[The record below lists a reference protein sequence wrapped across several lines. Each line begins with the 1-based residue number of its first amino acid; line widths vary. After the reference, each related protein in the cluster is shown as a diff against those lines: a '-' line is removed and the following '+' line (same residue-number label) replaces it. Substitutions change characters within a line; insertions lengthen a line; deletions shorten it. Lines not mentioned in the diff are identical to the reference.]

1 MTNSSRNVK
10 PKDTKRTAKRLLS
23 YLFQYKL
30 KLAFVVIAVI
40 ISAGASIAS
49 SYFFKP
55 IINDYIVPF
64 IGQQNP
70 DLSNFISMLILMGV
84 IYLLGVAGTYV
95 CRRIMSDI
103 STSALYS
110 IRVDLFNHLQEL
122 PIRYYDT
129 HTHGETMSL
138 FTNDTDVLRE
148 MLAMSLT
155 QILNTIFNVTG
166 VFVVMLIMSWELT
179 LLVVL
184 ILIIML
190 AVARFISSRGSKYF
204 ARVQKELGNLNGYVE
219 EMVEGQKVVKVFCH
233 ERKVV
238 KDFREIT
245 QRQFDAEKNSSMFA
259 NIMMPVMM
267 NISYLHYALT
277 SILGGILVI
286 AGRMDVGT
294 IASFLLYT
302 RSFSQPIAQL
312 SQQFNAILMALAGAE
327 RIFNLIDTPA
337 ETDDGYVTLVNV
349 EKTSDGSFKESKKP
363 TGRWAWKHP
372 HQADGTVTYTELK
385 GDVQFEDVVFGYN
398 PNKTVLNGIT
408 LYGRPGQKIA
418 FVGSTGAG
426 KTTITNLINR
436 FYDVP
441 DGKIRYDGINVNK
454 IKKADL
460 RRSLGIVLQDTNLF
474 TGTVMDN
481 IRYGKLDAT
490 DEEVMAAAKLANADS
505 FIRHLPDG
513 YQTMLTANGA
523 NLSQGQRQ
531 LLSIARAAVANPPVL
546 ILDEATSSIDTRTE
560 QLIEKGMDSL
570 MEGRTTFVI
579 AHRLSTVRN
588 SDAIIVLEH
597 GKIIERGSHDELI
610 AQKGKYY
617 QLYTG
622 MFELE

>member
-1 MTNSSRNVK
+1 MANSSRNVK

-238 KDFREIT
+238 KDFR
-245 QRQFDAEKNSSMFA
+245 
-259 NIMMPVMM
+259 
-267 NISYLHYALT
+267 
-277 SILGGILVI
+277 
-286 AGRMDVGT
+286 
-294 IASFLLYT
+294 
-302 RSFSQPIAQL
+302 
-312 SQQFNAILMALAGAE
+312 
-327 RIFNLIDTPA
+327 
-337 ETDDGYVTLVNV
+337 
-349 EKTSDGSFKESKKP
+349 
-363 TGRWAWKHP
+363 
-372 HQADGTVTYTELK
+372 
-385 GDVQFEDVVFGYN
+385 
-398 PNKTVLNGIT
+398 
-408 LYGRPGQKIA
+408 
-418 FVGSTGAG
+418 
-426 KTTITNLINR
+426 
-436 FYDVP
+436 
-441 DGKIRYDGINVNK
+441 
-454 IKKADL
+454 
-460 RRSLGIVLQDTNLF
+460 
-474 TGTVMDN
+474 DN
-481 IRYGKLDAT
+481 
-490 DEEVMAAAKLANADS
+490 AAA
-505 FIRHLPDG
+505 
-513 YQTMLTANGA
+513 
-523 NLSQGQRQ
+523 
-531 LLSIARAAVANPPVL
+531 V
-546 ILDEATSSIDTRTE
+546 
-560 QLIEKGMDSL
+560 
-570 MEGRTTFVI
+570 
-579 AHRLSTVRN
+579 
-588 SDAIIVLEH
+588 
-597 GKIIERGSHDELI
+597 
-610 AQKGKYY
+610 
-617 QLYTG
+617 
-622 MFELE
+622 

>member
-1 MTNSSRNVK
+1 MANSSRNVK

-531 LLSIARAAVANPPVL
+531 LFIHCP
-546 ILDEATSSIDTRTE
+546 
-560 QLIEKGMDSL
+560 
-570 MEGRTTFVI
+570 GRRGQPTG
-579 AHRLSTVRN
+579 AHF
-588 SDAIIVLEH
+588 
-597 GKIIERGSHDELI
+597 G
-610 AQKGKYY
+610 
-617 QLYTG
+617 
-622 MFELE
+622 